1 MAGTPARFM
10 RSEQEDP
17 YLLLGVS
24 TTATPGELRAR
35 YLSLAKEWHPDVC
48 PVPEAVQRFQR
59 ISAAYQLLRDP
70 DRRAAYDAMRA
81 AVSGAEGLIAYRK
94 QQAARRAAHKQRR
107 NRNSGLGGWWR

>member
-10 RSEQEDP
+10 QGDPDDP
-17 YLLLGVS
+17 YLLLGLS
-24 TTATPGELRAR
+24 PAATPEELRAR
-35 YLSLAKEWHPDVC
+35 YLSLAKAWHPDVC
-48 PVPEAVQRFQR
+48 PVPEAAQRFQR

-70 DRRAAYDAMRA
+70 ERRAAYDALRA
-81 AVSGAEGLIAYRK
+81 AVSGAEGLLAYRK